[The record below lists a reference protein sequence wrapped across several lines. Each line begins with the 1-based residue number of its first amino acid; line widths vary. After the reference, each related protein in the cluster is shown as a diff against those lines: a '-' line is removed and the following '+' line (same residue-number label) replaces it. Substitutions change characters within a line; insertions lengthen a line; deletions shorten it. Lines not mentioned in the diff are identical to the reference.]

1 MGFPRQEYW
10 SGLPFPSPGDLP
22 NPEIEPTSPT
32 LAGRFF
38 STEPS
43 GKPRLCHRPID
54 FYRLCDLLSIDKFFR
69 WGSKLRD
76 ILTFQHSQ
84 SWIYSWKFSTAL
96 FPTTPFPHRGEKG
109 VCSEIPFWSGHDVYR
124 AVLGGPVDVSEG
136 GRHGPFSPDASG
148 LLEGNRP
155 AAAKGERVR
164 RKGPSAP
171 KWGLPAQLWGSMNE
185 PSRGCLFCHL
195 PIL

>member
-10 SGLPFPSPGDLP
+10 SGLLFPSPGDLP
-22 NPEIEPTSPT
+22 NPGIEPTSS

-43 GKPRLCHRPID
+43 GKPRLHHRPID
-54 FYRLCDLLSIDKFFR
+54 FYRFCDLPSIDKFFR

-84 SWIYSWKFSTAL
+84 SWIYSWKFSSAL

-109 VCSEIPFWSGHDVYR
+109 VCSDTMFIGLYW
-124 AVLGGPVDVSEG
+124 GGPMDVSEG
-136 GRHGPFSPDASG
+136 GGHGPFSPDASG

-164 RKGPSAP
+164 GKGPSAP
-171 KWGLPAQLWGSMNE
+171 KWGLPAQLCGSMTE